1 MSDLSII
8 APDVEALHACA
19 EKCFALLPDF
29 MRKAAG
35 DVRILVMEY
44 AEDEILDEMEID
56 DALELTGLYMGVP
69 LTLESITHPSPER
82 PIIYLYRLPILFEW
96 AARGDTSLED
106 LVTHVFIHE
115 LGHHFGWSD
124 EEMDA
129 KLAEEDDGD

>member
-29 MRKAAG
+29 MRNAAG

-69 LTLESITHPSPER
+69 LTLESVTHPSPER